1 MEEGVKEGIVAKVGE
16 KLNVSD
22 YATSAKNSIKD
33 GMTPD
38 HIPSFAS
45 LKKNLESKL
54 NRSLTEAEANK
65 LKNETTT
72 LLYETSIHQ
81 QFSRT
86 YGGRNLDSQII
97 KILSEQEKGKT
108 VMEICQE
115 QKSNNY
121 LTIKTIKN
129 ISQSATP
136 GFVFPRQSD
145 LPYFLIRFFPASFFC
160 ALQRFAHS
168 NTVFQLF
175 HLC

>member
-1 MEEGVKEGIVAKVGE
+1 MWVVSEIKHHT
-16 KLNVSD
+16 KLQMRISTIPVS
-22 YATSAKNSIKD
+22 YPKIATDKSRIFK
-33 GMTPD
+33 
-38 HIPSFAS
+38 
-45 LKKNLESKL
+45 LERKQKSK
-54 NRSLTEAEANK
+54 
-65 LKNETTT
+65 
-72 LLYETSIHQ
+72 
-81 QFSRT
+81 FS
-86 YGGRNLDSQII
+86 DSQII

-115 QKSNNY
+115 QKLNNY

-145 LPYFLIRFFPASFFC
+145 LPCFLIRFFPASFFC